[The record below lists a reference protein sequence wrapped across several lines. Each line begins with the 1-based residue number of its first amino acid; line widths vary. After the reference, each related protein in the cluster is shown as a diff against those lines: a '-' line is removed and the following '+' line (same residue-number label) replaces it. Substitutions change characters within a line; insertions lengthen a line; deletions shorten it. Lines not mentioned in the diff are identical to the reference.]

1 MEQYNNCEQTE
12 CSEERCVFQSVKQAR
27 DLLMD
32 LVGSGQSYHVRG
44 IIAITETKPAAR
56 DPLHPDALSNI
67 HVVISCK
74 DPVKLKEV
82 IA

>member
-1 MEQYNNCEQTE
+1 MEQYDSCEQTE
-12 CSEERCVFQSVKQAR
+12 CSEESCAFQSVKQAR
-27 DLLMD
+27 ELLMD

-44 IIAITETKPAAR
+44 IIAMTGTKPTAR
-56 DPLHPDALSNI
+56 DPMHPKALSNI
-67 HVVISCK
+67 HVVVSCK

>member
-1 MEQYNNCEQTE
+1 
-12 CSEERCVFQSVKQAR
+12 
-27 DLLMD
+27 MD

-44 IIAITETKPAAR
+44 IIAMTGTKPTAR
-56 DPLHPDALSNI
+56 DPMHPKALSNI
-67 HVVISCK
+67 HVVVSCK